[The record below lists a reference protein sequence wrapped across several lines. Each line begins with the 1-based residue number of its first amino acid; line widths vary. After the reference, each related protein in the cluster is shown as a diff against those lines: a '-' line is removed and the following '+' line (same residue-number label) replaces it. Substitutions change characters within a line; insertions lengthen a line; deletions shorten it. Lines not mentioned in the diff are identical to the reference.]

1 MDFKTKYETKYKGKS
16 QSTKIMLNQTPLG
29 SGSLRKRVLETIDID
44 IPSHI
49 IDNLIIEN
57 NFNFDHIIRTIN
69 HIKRTRE
76 RLRETCENNQMA
88 FSNSFIKYA
97 ARRKKYVFD
106 DAYPMLEQFNQTFL
120 EVKEYCDQH
129 EIIIDQKSITNI
141 MSNFR
146 GNKIFTLQTIHAL
159 QK

>member
-1 MDFKTKYETKYKGKS
+1 
-16 QSTKIMLNQTPLG
+16 MLTQTPLG
-29 SGSLRKRVLETIDID
+29 SGGLKKRVLETIDID
-44 IPSHI
+44 IQNHI

-57 NFNFDHIIRTIN
+57 NFNFDSIIRAIN

-97 ARRKKYVFD
+97 AQRKKYVFD

-120 EVKEYCDQH
+120 EIKEYCDKR
-129 EIIIDQKSITNI
+129 EFIIDQKSITNI
-141 MSNFR
+141 MSNVR